1 MAAELLGVAYSTL
14 TRYWSIALSE
24 ENITIRGVYGI
35 FDQEKIIY
43 IGSSENVR
51 KRLKQH
57 EWIIQEALEPNST
70 SEVAKYLR
78 KYPEAKLTYKVFA
91 DGRDIGRADMLQLE
105 KDLISF
111 LQPCCNTMSK

>member
-1 MAAELLGVAYSTL
+1 MGVSRQTILNHRADVLKNIKKNPLPIKNFYNECDNKYVRALKILFDLKPYTKETKYMAAELLGVAYSTL

-51 KRLKQH
+51 KRLK
-57 EWIIQEALEPNST
+57 
-70 SEVAKYLR
+70 
-78 KYPEAKLTYKVFA
+78 
-91 DGRDIGRADMLQLE
+91 
-105 KDLISF
+105 
-111 LQPCCNTMSK
+111 